1 VGNKKVIE
9 GGAVSLVIDTAFVD
23 AWLKVSSTT
32 MPSCTQVSEY
42 GLGYSLG
49 YLGVEAL
56 SAIAGSES
64 GFGLFKRLADGQ
76 SWNEAFADIYGIN
89 WEKARPILAQ
99 YIAENAVGLPR

>member
-1 VGNKKVIE
+1 MGNKKVIE

-64 GFGLFKRLADGQ
+64 
-76 SWNEAFADIYGIN
+76 
-89 WEKARPILAQ
+89 
-99 YIAENAVGLPR
+99 